1 LKKSNF
7 SLKTLSFTILIGLL
21 LGKSAVWAGELGY
34 GFKPD
39 LVAGKDFVE
48 GQIIVG
54 YREGVSPQALVAF
67 ARALGG
73 TVKRE
78 IPGSRGAVLLNFGS
92 EAQVRA
98 AVLKLVKHPDVLFV
112 ERNGIMRIPP
122 QPQLPNLRKQGLKG
136 FGDAKGQG
144 MNINAVSADPGT
156 GFQYHLT
163 TIRKTAALPPLS
175 ATPPT
180 VAVIDTGVDY
190 THPDLCCYSTYPNST
205 GRVILGKNTVAN
217 NMNPFDDNGHGT
229 HVAGLIAAK
238 AGNAAY
244 GEGVC
249 PNCKILVIKVMSS
262 DGSGTFFDIADGM
275 AFARTAVTTPPTKVV
290 NMSLGGPDSASISTQ
305 VDLLKAANKV
315 LVAAAGNGNTTSNN
329 AFPGADPDTA
339 LRVMAT
345 EQHDCRAWF
354 SNFSPAT
361 APTQYNIAA
370 PGWKIPSTVSDLG
383 FDYYSGTSM
392 AAPIVAGAA
401 ALVWGQLPSL
411 TRDTLV
417 ARLLAN
423 AKPISCGFAAT
434 TKRLDVRKAILGTSE
449 TALIGRLVDPFTG
462 KAPSPNTLPATAQI
476 FSGTTL
482 CKSDSTDRGGSY
494 EMTGL
499 CAGART
505 LKGSRAAAPAYVNA
519 SLRGI
524 NILANVV
531 NGPYTDA
538 LPAARP
544 TGYATITL
552 DWKNGQ
558 PIEQITTC
566 LSSCNGWEFD
576 LQIKSPA
583 GVYYGWDNPGNLT
596 RAPYIIHPRDSV
608 DSDGYPTEPTEAII
622 IGSAA
627 NNGIYRVFVDKFWT
641 DTSYWNNSW
650 TNSLASVQMYNGAA
664 PIGTFYPAPPATCGL
679 NRYWHVGNL
688 NKNGASYTWTNVNTC
703 SNTKP

>member
-1 LKKSNF
+1 MRIYVLNKPNL
-7 SLKTLSFTILIGLL
+7 SLKTLSFAILASSL
-21 LGKSAVWAGELGY
+21 LGRTPAWAGELGY

-39 LVAGKDFVE
+39 LVPGKDFVE

-54 YREGVSPQALVAF
+54 YREGASTQALAT
-67 ARALGG
+67 AAWALGG
-73 TVKRE
+73 TVKKQ
-78 IPGSRGAVLLNFGS
+78 ILDSHGALLLNFGS
-92 EAQVRA
+92 EVQAQA
-98 AVLKLVKHPDVLFV
+98 AIFKLVKRSDVLFV
-112 ERNGIMRIPP
+112 ERNGIVRIPP
-122 QPQLPNLRKQGLKG
+122 QPQLLNFRKQGLKNSSG
-136 FGDAKGQG
+136 TKEQG
-144 MNINAVSADPGT
+144 MNINAVSTDPGT

-163 TIRKTAALPPLS
+163 TIRKTATLPLS
-175 ATPPT
+175 SAVPPT

-190 THPDLCCYSTYPNST
+190 THPDLK
-205 GRVILGKNTVAN
+205 GKVILGKNIVAN
-217 NMNPFDDNGHGT
+217 TMNPFDDHGHGT
-229 HVAGLIAAK
+229 HVAGIIAAR
-238 AGNAAY
+238 AGNTAY

-249 PNCKILVIKVMSS
+249 PNCKILAIKVMGA
-262 DGSGTFFDIADGM
+262 DGSGTVFDIANGM

-290 NMSLGGPDSASISTQ
+290 NMSLGGPDSTLIRTQ
-305 VDLLKAANKV
+305 VDLLKATNKL
-315 LVAAAGNGNTTSNN
+315 LVAAAGNGNTTAANT
-329 AFPGADPDTA
+329 FPGADPDTA

-345 EQHDCRAWF
+345 EQNDCRAWF

-370 PGWKIPSTVSDLG
+370 PGWKIPSTVPDLG

-392 AAPIVAGAA
+392 ATPIVAGAA
-401 ALVWGQLPSL
+401 ALVWGYLPTL

-417 ARLLAN
+417 ARLLAY
-423 AKPISCGFAAT
+423 AKPISCGFATT

-462 KAPSPNTLPATAQI
+462 KAPSPNTLPAIAQI
-476 FSGTTL
+476 YSGATL
-482 CKSDSTDRGGSY
+482 LKADSTDHGGSY

-499 CAGART
+499 SAGART
-505 LKGSRAAAPAYVNA
+505 LKGTRVAAPAYVNA
-519 SLRGI
+519 ALRST

-566 LSSCNGWEFD
+566 PSSCNGWEFD
-576 LQIKSPA
+576 LWVKSPIKLPS
-583 GVYYGWDNPGNLT
+583 GPYVGWGNPGSLT
-596 RAPYIIHPRDSV
+596 GTPYIRYPRDSLG
-608 DSDGYPTEPTEAII
+608 SDGPTEPTEVIV

-627 NNGIYRVFVDKFWT
+627 ANGIYKVFVDKYWT
-641 DTSYWNNSW
+641 DSSNWNNSW
-650 TNSLASVQMYNGAA
+650 TNSLASVQMYNGVT

-679 NRYWHVGNL
+679 SRYWYVGDL
-688 NKNGASYTWTNVNTC
+688 NKNGASYTWTNVNRC
-703 SNTKP
+703 SNTQP